1 MLNHLYET
9 AWKRV
14 AASATSSHLNS
25 GDWIEVVVIIA
36 ITCALS
42 LPVGLNTGAA
52 LQVPSVRFTACLHV
66 QGCLGSDQV
75 FPCSLWSAVCSEG

>member
-1 MLNHLYET
+1 MLNALYET

-25 GDWIEVVVIIA
+25 GDWVEVLVIII

-42 LPVGLNTGAA
+42 LPVGLNTGEGQC
-52 LQVPSVRFTACLHV
+52 LVCVPACLR
-66 QGCLGSDQV
+66 
-75 FPCSLWSAVCSEG
+75 SLSPAWR